1 MRGLALPPYPAAQA
15 QAAAAAITRYGKGFM
30 LENVLSPDQALYCGP
45 QALAGK
51 GGEAGNEVLTAL
63 FYILDCIK
71 TLKFT
76 PRFLSKQDVA
86 YFDTMKSGRYSRKYI
101 EEIDRDAA
109 S

>member
-45 QALAGK
+45 EALDGK
-51 GGEAGNEVLTAL
+51 CGVDGNEVLTAL

-71 TLKFT
+71 ALKFT
-76 PRFLSKQDVA
+76 PRFLTGIDVA
-86 YFDTMKSGRYSRKYI
+86 YFDTIKSGRYSRNG
-101 EEIDRDAA
+101 
-109 S
+109 